1 MKNFLLTLFVSFL
14 LVNAAIASSNSLREE
29 FHTKDLNRENVE
41 QMIATYSSDNSP
53 VDQAYLGV
61 CQAIMAQYV
70 FLPTTKLRSFYNGKD
85 LLDTSIEEDGTNG
98 EQRYLRLLIQ
108 LNAPSFLLY
117 NKNIDKDLEVFIEDV
132 KNNNIDPKWSNVF
145 IENLLKGKKLSQQQ
159 IEDLT
164 QLKKELI

>member
-1 MKNFLLTLFVSFL
+1 MKNLLIIFFFSLLFVFS
-14 LVNAAIASSNSLREE
+14 AKASSNSLRED

-41 QMIATYSSDNSP
+41 RMIATYSADSSP

-70 FLPTTKLRSFYNGKD
+70 FLPTTKLKSFYDGKD
-85 LLDTSIEEDGTNG
+85 LLDTSIEEDRTNG

-117 NKNIDKDLEVFIEDV
+117 NKNIDNDLDVFIEDV
-132 KNNNIDPKWSNVF
+132 RNNNIDPEWSDIF

-159 IEDLT
+159 IEELT
-164 QLKKELI
+164 QLKNELS